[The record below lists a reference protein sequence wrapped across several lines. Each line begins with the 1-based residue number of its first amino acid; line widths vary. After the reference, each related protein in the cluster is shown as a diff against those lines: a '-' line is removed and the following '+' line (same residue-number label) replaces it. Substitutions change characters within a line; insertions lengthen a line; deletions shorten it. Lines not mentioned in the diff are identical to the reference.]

1 MPKRCTAKQTRSSKR
16 GATRR
21 HSPPT
26 RESVPNRPAT
36 PDFDHMVNRLRD
48 SADGLAMLRAIDER
62 HRIGGHGITTWNDVQ
77 ALAYRAAVKKAYFAL
92 RGT

>member
-1 MPKRCTAKQTRSSKR
+1 
-16 GATRR
+16 
-21 HSPPT
+21 
-26 RESVPNRPAT
+26 
-36 PDFDHMVNRLRD
+36 MVNRLRD